1 MQGYILNTVKVKDE
15 DLIVSI
21 LTKESHLK
29 AYRFYG
35 VRHPNINIGYKID
48 FELEQNY
55 KSKLP
60 RLKEVIN
67 LGFSWIVDLKK
78 MVLWQ
83 NFIKLLYK
91 HLFDIEKV
99 DKFYFDMLEELV
111 KRIEVQDFKRAIV
124 EVYVK
129 LLEFEGRLHNEF
141 ICLLCEEKIIKKT
154 SLVRGFF
161 PTHPNCSLS
170 FEFDIKKINYLFSDK
185 TALYLNKDE
194 VDYLYDLVMQG
205 L

>member
-35 VRHPNINIGYKID
+35 TRHPNINIGYKID
-48 FELEQNY
+48 FELETNY

-60 RLKEVIN
+60 RLKDVIN
-67 LGFSWIVDLKK
+67 LGFSWIVDFKK

-99 DKFYFDMLEELV
+99 DKFNVKSPCRLKNREVLKILKAAGVELP
-111 KRIEVQDFKRAIV
+111 DF
-124 EVYVK
+124 
-129 LLEFEGRLHNEF
+129 
-141 ICLLCEEKIIKKT
+141 
-154 SLVRGFF
+154 
-161 PTHPNCSLS
+161 
-170 FEFDIKKINYLFSDK
+170 
-185 TALYLNKDE
+185 
-194 VDYLYDLVMQG
+194 
-205 L
+205 